1 MDQQGQSASHVSHH
15 DSHQADIDMTREYLS
30 RLRARLES
38 NGSLHADQST
48 AVCRR
53 DVIESMSQ
61 VYGSRV
67 VDSRRSSIDAC
78 QAYIDRLMTIAADS
92 RAGSQSGDDGVLECI
107 DRLIFQA
114 DSSVSGGLDDEF
126 KHQGIV

>member
-1 MDQQGQSASHVSHH
+1 MLFRSQSASYGSHH
-15 DSHQADIDMTREYLS
+15 DSHQADIDMTREHLS

-48 AVCRR
+48 AACRR
-53 DVIESMSQ
+53 DVLESMSQ
-61 VYGSRV
+61 VYGSQV

-78 QAYIDRLMTIAADS
+78 QAYIDRLMAVAADS
-92 RAGSQSGDDGVLECI
+92 RAGQSGDAGVLGCI
-107 DRLIFQA
+107 DRLICQA
-114 DSSVSGGLDDEF
+114 ASSVSGGLDDEF